1 MTFPLTG
8 QGFIVKPF
16 DDSQP
21 LRPGKPGNVFPFLV
35 KLQYF
40 NGDRARKL
48 FVDATVLFDLPH
60 ATLCIYHEWYVKPDC
75 LVTRGIKWDDVIC

>member
-1 MTFPLTG
+1 MTFPLTS
-8 QGFIVKPF
+8 QGLIVKPL

-35 KLQYF
+35 KLQYL

-48 FVDATVLFDLPH
+48 FVHATVLFNLPH
-60 ATLCIYHEWYVKPDC
+60 ATLCIYCKWYVKLDC
-75 LVTRGIKWDDVIC
+75 LATRGIKWVEVI